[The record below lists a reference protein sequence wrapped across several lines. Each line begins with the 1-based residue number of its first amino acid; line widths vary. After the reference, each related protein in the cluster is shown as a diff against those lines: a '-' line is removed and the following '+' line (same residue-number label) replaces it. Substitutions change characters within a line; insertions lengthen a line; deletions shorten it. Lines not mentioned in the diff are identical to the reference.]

1 MSLSKLKKDN
11 IMTFVNVKP
20 GKKVRRSHNA
30 FDNIFNEIMN
40 TSFNELSKN
49 HLVSNKPA
57 VNVIEATDHFKIE
70 LSAPGLSKEDFK
82 IDIEKD
88 ILTIEANKTIEA
100 VEGQKVIKREF
111 NFNKFKRTFRLP
123 ETIDTKSIEANFVN
137 GILNLTLAK
146 KEEAKEQAPRSI
158 EIK

>member
-1 MSLSKLKKDN
+1 MP
-11 IMTFVNVKP
+11 FVNVNS
-20 GKKVRRSHNA
+20 VRKAKRSHNA

-49 HLVSNKPA
+49 HLVSNRPA
-57 VNVIEATDHFKIE
+57 VNVIESADNFRIE

-88 ILTIEANKTIEA
+88 ILTIEANKKVETL
-100 VEGQKVIKREF
+100 EGQKIIKQEF

-123 ETIDTKSIEANFVN
+123 ETIDAKNIDASFVN

-146 KEEAKEQAPRSI
+146 KEEAKEQPPRSI